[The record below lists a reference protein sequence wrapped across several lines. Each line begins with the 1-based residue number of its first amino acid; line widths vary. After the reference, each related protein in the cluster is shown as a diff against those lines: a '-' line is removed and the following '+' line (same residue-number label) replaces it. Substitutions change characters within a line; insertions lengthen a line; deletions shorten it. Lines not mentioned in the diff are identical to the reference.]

1 MGAVWSS
8 LLPSSPIEREKEGWG
23 EPEGGG
29 DRERGSG
36 GLLPLQTLGPCGRL
50 ARPES
55 QWVPG
60 GPCVH
65 LGAATSWPSCS
76 DVTLQILPCPL
87 EAVMKDLVPRCHWLV
102 RHGSSLPARGSCRE
116 SFSASVLPGPPAPP
130 QDVAVQAG
138 ATPAT
143 VQVSWRPP
151 ALTATG
157 LSNGANVTGYGV
169 YAKGQRV
176 SFYRGGAHIQASR
189 PPLTTQRGVT
199 LPLSSIPKTHKQL
212 LSIPY
217 TVMPGPV
224 AEHREPPSFFAPSS
238 SQNILCPPPTL
249 ITCPTLLVDPFLV
262 LPWVPKIHLS

>member
-1 MGAVWSS
+1 MEGTGGRRGH
-8 LLPSSPIEREKEGWG
+8 RET
-23 EPEGGG
+23 GGG
-29 DRERGSG
+29 
-36 GLLPLQTLGPCGRL
+36 GLFPLQTLGPCGRM

-55 QWVPG
+55 QVSLETEHGEWVPG
-60 GPCVH
+60 GPRVH

-76 DVTLQILPCPL
+76 AITLQILPCPL

-102 RHGSSLPARGSCRE
+102 RHGSSLPAKGSCRE
-116 SFSASVLPGPPAPP
+116 SFSASVPPGPPAPP

-176 SFYRGGAHIQASR
+176 SFYRGGVHIQAPR
-189 PPLTTQRGVT
+189 PPLTTQQGVT
-199 LPLSSIPKTHKQL
+199 LPPSSIPKTHQQL
-212 LSIPY
+212 LSIP
-217 TVMPGPV
+217 TLSRQ
-224 AEHREPPSFFAPSS
+224 AQL
-238 SQNILCPPPTL
+238 QNTENLH
-249 ITCPTLLVDPFLV
+249 PFLLHPLSRMFSAP
-262 LPWVPKIHLS
+262 LPH